1 MIPPTAIIAAG
12 GSGTRSGSSTLKQ
25 FRMLAGKSVL
35 EWSVEVLSDSGCT
48 PILVAAPGSHR
59 QDVQSQLGKSVHVVN
74 GGSTRQASVA
84 NCLTEVTSEI
94 VLIHD
99 GARPLITAQLVRSA
113 LDALGDRDGVVVA
126 IPMDE
131 TIKSVKDGVVLQTV
145 DRDGLWRVQ
154 TPQVFR
160 TEALREAHRLAEA
173 AGETDA
179 VDDAALIERAGGSV
193 GIVEGTRRNLKI
205 TLPEDFVL
213 AEALMATGAS

>member
-25 FRMLAGKSVL
+25 FRMLAGKSVI
-35 EWSVEVLSDSGCT
+35 EWSVGVLSDSGCT
-48 PILVAAPGSHR
+48 PILVAAPGAHR
-59 QDVQSQLGKSVHVVN
+59 QDVQSQLGKSVRVVN

-99 GARPLITAQLVRSA
+99 GARPLITARLVRSA

-131 TIKSVKDGVVLQTV
+131 TIKSVKDGAVLETV

>member
-1 MIPPTAIIAAG
+1 MTVPAAIIAAG
-12 GSGTRSGSSTLKQ
+12 GSGTRSGSPTLKQ

-35 EWSVEVLSDSGCT
+35 EWSVGVLSDSGCS
-48 PILVAAPGSHR
+48 PILVAAPDSHR
-59 QDVQSQLGKSVHVVN
+59 ESVQSQLGERVQVVD
-74 GGSTRQASVA
+74 GGPTRQASVA
-84 NCLTEVTSEI
+84 NCLERVTSEI

-126 IPMDE
+126 MPMDE
-131 TIKSVKDGVVLQTV
+131 TIKSVKDGVVLKTV

-160 TEALREAHRLAEA
+160 TEALREAHRLAET
-173 AGETDA
+173 AGEMDA
-179 VDDAALIERAGGSV
+179 VDDAALIERAGGTV

-205 TLPEDFVL
+205 TLPEDFLL
-213 AEALMATGAS
+213 AEALMAVTE